1 MTDLALSDTKQMP
14 QAISLSMDTV
24 IWICHPVGPVL
35 AFVQERLSAG
45 LTPAMLK
52 VYVAA
57 IAAGHVP
64 IDGMLLG
71 RHFLISC
78 FLCGEFL
85 PGIFPMV
92 LEGLLLVPFE
102 PLESVSKKLLG

>member
-1 MTDLALSDTKQMP
+1 M
-14 QAISLSMDTV
+14 V
-24 IWICHPVGPVL
+24 
-35 AFVQERLSAG
+35 AFLQERLSAG

-52 VYVAA
+52 VHVAA

-64 IDGMLLG
+64 INGMLLG
-71 RHFLISC
+71 SRFLISC

-92 LEGLLLVPFE
+92 LEGLLFVPFQ
-102 PLESVSKKLLG
+102 PLESVSNILLGSYSQKILRLKVAPNAEI